1 MQKNAKI
8 RANAASPPLSLNL
21 DAIDT
26 ACGALPLEFIL
37 RSSIL
42 RGRHHHHQ
50 HDDDDAEA

>member
-1 MQKNAKI
+1 MG
-8 RANAASPPLSLNL
+8 SFNL
-21 DAIDT
+21 EAIPT